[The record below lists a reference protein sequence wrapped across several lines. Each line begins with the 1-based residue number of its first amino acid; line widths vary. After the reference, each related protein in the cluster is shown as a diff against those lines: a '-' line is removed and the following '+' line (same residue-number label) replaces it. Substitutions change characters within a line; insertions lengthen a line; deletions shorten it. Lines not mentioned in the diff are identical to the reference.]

1 MLITKDENIKTS
13 PVYIGYLIL
22 KNLNKNPEGKITI
35 YEAINKLKKDLGI
48 IHYKQIV
55 YALIFLHM
63 SGVVN
68 FSNPYIYKLN
78 D

>member
-13 PVYIGYLIL
+13 PIYIGYLIL
-22 KNLNKNPEGKITI
+22 KGLNKNIEGKLSI
-35 YEAINKLKKDLGI
+35 YEVINKLKSDLGI
-48 IHYKQIV
+48 VHYKQVV
-55 YALIFLHM
+55 YALVFLHM

-68 FSNPYIYKLN
+68 FSNPYIYKTN